1 MKSVAEFFNKH
12 KDLTEAEIKAR
23 KLAIRKEL
31 RTNDDVNLDELNR
44 ELDALEEVEAH
55 QAEKRGSS
63 RGFNP
68 LQNIGAESRDDS
80 VYSTAVYRRAF
91 FKNLKGLD
99 LTDEER
105 SVFNQGRAEYRASTF
120 GTASNLAA
128 VVPTT
133 TLDQIFVKARTQ
145 LGAISISR
153 AFGIPSNLSVPVATP
168 SGLTQFGG
176 HSEGSAVDTDTP
188 SIANVLF
195 KPNET
200 VKIFSLSR
208 NVEATTID
216 ALEAYLVDELTAVMM
231 NSLDNALINGTG
243 GTAGTGLAS
252 IAWAATNS
260 ATYAKGGVPKFTDL
274 TGLVALLKAGY
285 GANAK
290 WVMSNQTLFSMIW
303 GMTNAVSGQP
313 IFVNNPQTEGI
324 GYLLGRPVILD
335 DYVGYGNFYFGNFD
349 FLAYNLPLSI
359 SIEKSLESSFKQN
372 LIDYKAVM
380 IGDVQVITGDA
391 FVKLSQAAA

>member
-1 MKSVAEFFNKH
+1 MTVAEYFNKH
-12 KDLTEAEIKAR
+12 KNLTGSQIEAR
-23 KLAIRKEL
+23 KLAIRNEL
-31 RTNDDVNLDELNR
+31 RTNHDANLEEIER
-44 ELDALEEVEAH
+44 ELAALEEVVAH
-55 QAEKRGSS
+55 QAEKRGTSKA
-63 RGFNP
+63 FNP
-68 LQNIGAESRDDS
+68 LQNIGAENRDDN
-80 VYSTAVYRRAF
+80 VYSTQEYRRAF

-105 SVFNQGRAEYRASTF
+105 SVFNQGKAELRASTF
-120 GTASNLAA
+120 GAASNMAA
-128 VVPTT
+128 VIPTQ
-133 TLDQIFVKARTQ
+133 TLNQILVKARAQ
-145 LGAISISR
+145 LGVIGISR
-153 AFGIPSNLSVPVATP
+153 SFGIPSNLSVPVATP

-176 HSEGSAVDTDTP
+176 HSEGTAVDSDTP

-208 NVEATTID
+208 NAEATSID
-216 ALEAYLVDELTAVMM
+216 ALESYLIDELTAVMM
-231 NSLDNALINGTG
+231 NSLDNALINGAG
-243 GTAGTGLAS
+243 GTAGAGLAS
-252 IAWAATNS
+252 IAWSAANS
-260 ATYAKGGVPKFTDL
+260 ATYANGGVPKFTDL
-274 TGLVALLKAGY
+274 TGIASLLKAGY

-290 WVMSNQTLFSMIW
+290 WVMSNQTLFSMVW
-303 GMTNAVSGQP
+303 GMTNTVSGQP

-335 DYVGYGNFYFGNFD
+335 DYAGFGNFFFGSFD

-359 SIEKSLESSFKQN
+359 TIEKSLESSFKQN

-380 IGDVQVITGDA
+380 IGDVQVIIADA

>member
-1 MKSVAEFFNKH
+1 MTVAEFFNRH
-12 KDLTEAEIKAR
+12 KNLTGSQIENR
-23 KLAIRKEL
+23 KLAIRTEL
-31 RTNDDVNLDELNR
+31 RTNKDADLGELEIELAALDE
-44 ELDALEEVEAH
+44 VIAH
-55 QAEKRGSS
+55 QAEKRTSS
-63 RGFNP
+63 KGFNP
-68 LQNIGAESRDDS
+68 LQNVGSESRDES
-80 VYSTAVYRRAF
+80 VYSTSEYRRAF
-91 FKNLKGLD
+91 YKTLKGLD

-105 SVFNQGRAEYRASTF
+105 SVFNRGKAEHRDATF

-128 VVPTT
+128 VIPTQT
-133 TLDQIFVKARTQ
+133 FNQILVKARAQ
-145 LGAISISR
+145 LGAIGISR
-153 AFGIPSNLSVPVATP
+153 SFGIPSNLSVPVATP

-176 HSEGSAVDTDTP
+176 HSEGSAVDSDTS

-208 NVEATTID
+208 NAEATSID
-216 ALEAYLVDELTAVMM
+216 ALESYLVDELTAVMM
-231 NSLDNALINGTG
+231 NSLDNALINGAG

-252 IAWAATNS
+252 IAWTAANS

-274 TGLVALLKAGY
+274 TGIAALLKAGY

-303 GMTNAVSGQP
+303 GMTNSVSGQP

-335 DYVGYGNFYFGNFD
+335 DYVGFGNFFFGNFD

-359 SIEKSLESSFKQN
+359 SIEKSLESSFKLN
-372 LIDYKAVM
+372 LIDYKACM
-380 IGDVQVITGDA
+380 IADVQVITDDA

>member
-1 MKSVAEFFNKH
+1 MTVAEFFNKH
-12 KDLTEAEIKAR
+12 KNRTEAEIKAR
-23 KLAIRKEL
+23 KLAIRNEL
-31 RTNDDVNLDELNR
+31 RTNNDANVEEIER
-44 ELDALEEVEAH
+44 EITALEEVEAH
-55 QAEKRGSS
+55 LAEKRGSS
-63 RGFNP
+63 KGFNP
-68 LQNIGAESRDDS
+68 LQNIGAESRDES
-80 VYSTAVYRRAF
+80 VYSLTEYRRAF

-105 SVFNQGRAEYRASTF
+105 RVFNQGRAEYRASTF
-120 GTASNLAA
+120 GTASNMAA
-128 VVPTT
+128 VIPTQ
-133 TLDQIFVKARTQ
+133 TLNQIISKARAQ
-145 LGAISISR
+145 LGAIGISR
-153 AFGIPSNLSVPVATP
+153 SFAIPSNLSVPVATP

-216 ALEAYLVDELTAVMM
+216 ALEAYLVDELTSVMM
-231 NSLDNALINGTG
+231 NSLDNALINGAG
-243 GTAGTGLAS
+243 STAGTGLAS
-252 IAWAATNS
+252 ITWTAANS

-274 TGLVALLKAGY
+274 TGIAALLKAGY

-290 WVMSNQTLFSMIW
+290 WMMSNQTLFSMVW
-303 GMTNAVSGQP
+303 GMTNTVSGQP

-335 DYVGYGNFYFGNFD
+335 DYAGFGNFYFGNFD

-391 FVKLSQAAA
+391 FVKLSQATA